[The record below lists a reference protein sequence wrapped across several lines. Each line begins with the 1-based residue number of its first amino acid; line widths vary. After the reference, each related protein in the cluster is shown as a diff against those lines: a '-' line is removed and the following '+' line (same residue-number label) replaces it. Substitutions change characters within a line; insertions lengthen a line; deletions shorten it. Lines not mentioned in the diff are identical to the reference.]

1 MNTLTIG
8 SLLHKYNDPTSS
20 HRRWRAELRYHQ
32 KRFYLLQSIFT
43 LSQEKSD
50 LKIVKVGT
58 GSTNLGLCS
67 SSFFTEM
74 TYSSALLL
82 TLAFT
87 LAVSANPV
95 VIRDSPI
102 TLPIT
107 KRLNANGTFN
117 LLERDQARVKGL
129 KQFARQKISGTLV
142 DAVVASVPVTNQ
154 AVDYV
159 ANVSIL

>member
-1 MNTLTIG
+1 
-8 SLLHKYNDPTSS
+8 
-20 HRRWRAELRYHQ
+20 
-32 KRFYLLQSIFT
+32 
-43 LSQEKSD
+43 
-50 LKIVKVGT
+50 
-58 GSTNLGLCS
+58 
-67 SSFFTEM
+67 M

-129 KQFARQKISGTLV
+129 KQFARQKTAGTLV